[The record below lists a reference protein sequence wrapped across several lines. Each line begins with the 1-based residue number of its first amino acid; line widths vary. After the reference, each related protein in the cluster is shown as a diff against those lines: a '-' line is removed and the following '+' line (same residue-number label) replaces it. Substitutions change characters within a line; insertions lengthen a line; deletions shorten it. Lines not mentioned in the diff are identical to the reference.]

1 MTTDVEAG
9 TPAALHAELLAAA
22 GPERVLTLMALR
34 RLLVGADKTVLV
46 EALGR
51 VVREGVTLP
60 AKVAASFGVPVG
72 ASVTSSDPDR
82 PTPARSP
89 NEAPVTTW
97 LPAIPAQKAPGPRFT
112 IELGPDSRLDLTA
125 LTPRTLRPDAPP
137 PASVP
142 KPPLRAA
149 ADAADAAFEDSAA
162 GRPVFNS
169 LKYYRK
175 VIGKYP
181 LLSREQEA
189 EAAQA
194 IEAGLLAR
202 ERLDEAGR
210 KIAPKLRRELE
221 QLVLLGEQAFT
232 EFVHAN
238 LRLVVS
244 VAVRYTGRGLDLMD
258 LIQEGNAGMVHA
270 IEMFDHR
277 RGFKFSTYAMNWIR
291 QAIQRALADQS
302 RTVRLP
308 VYAHDTLIALRKAAW
323 ELGHESPANALPV
336 VAARAG
342 VPLDKAADLLAQV
355 RCTIPLEELTE
366 AIGDD
371 ALHEEA
377 DRSIQGPHWAESD
390 VDYRNL
396 SLKEVHDLLD
406 SLSARERRL
415 ITLRHGLDGG
425 VESTLDAIGHVLGV
439 TRERVRQVESK
450 AMSKLRGRALEH
462 LSPPVAAPS
471 PPIIEPS
478 ALSVDPPVDLA
489 DELHVT
495 RKVHNSGQIMVDRQ
509 TIEVG
514 VQYSGETV
522 TVLLEDEWFRV
533 LLGRRPIGASPRR
546 HRPGSGKIYGL
557 PD

>member
-34 RLLVGADKTVLV
+34 RLLVGADRTVLV

-125 LTPRTLRPDAPP
+125 LMIRTLRPDAPP

-142 KPPLRAA
+142 KPPPRAA
-149 ADAADAAFEDSAA
+149 ADAADAAFEDSPA

-221 QLVLLGEQAFT
+221 QLVLLGEQALT

-277 RGFKFSTYAMNWIR
+277 KGFKFSTYAVQWIQ
-291 QAIQRALADQS
+291 QAIRRAIADQS
-302 RTVRLP
+302 RTIRLP
-308 VYAHDTLIALRKAAW
+308 VYAHDVVAALHKAAR
-323 ELGHESPANALPV
+323 ELGHEAPAGALPA

-342 VPLDKAADLLAQV
+342 VAPDKAAALLSQV
-355 RCTIPLEELTE
+355 RRTVPLEELTE

-377 DRSIQGPHWAESD
+377 DRGIRGPHWAEPD
-390 VDYRNL
+390 THYRDM
-396 SLKEVHDLLD
+396 SPEEVHALLNC
-406 SLSARERRL
+406 LTEREHRVM
-415 ITLRHGLDGG
+415 TLRYGLDGG
-425 VESTLDAIGHVLGV
+425 VELTLDAIGWDMGV
-439 TRERVRQVESK
+439 SRERIRQLESK
-450 AMSKLRGRALEH
+450 ALAKLEGQIHRNRIRTTR
-462 LSPPVAAPS
+462 PVGAP
-471 PPIIEPS
+471 PS
-478 ALSVDPPVDLA
+478 AARRVN
-489 DELHVT
+489 
-495 RKVHNSGQIMVDRQ
+495 RKVYPPGIIVVGHQ
-509 TIEVG
+509 TIHINA
-514 VQYSGETV
+514 QWCRKTV
-522 TVLLEDEWFRV
+522 TVLIEDDWFRV
-533 LLGRRPIGASPRR
+533 VDGGHQIAAVPRL
-546 HRPGSGKIYGL
+546 HLTGSGPIHGSS
-557 PD
+557 D